1 MRITG
6 SGTGLQG
13 LFGVT
18 ASFPS
23 GGRRQ
28 DFQSSN
34 LAVAEL

>member
-6 SGTGLQG
+6 CGTGLQG

-18 ASFPS
+18 APFAIRA
-23 GGRRQ
+23 RRQ